1 MFRYLEGMRLED
13 WMDVP
18 SGLQELE
25 HALFTIVP
33 TDLRNDGIWHIAGL
47 SKYVLTE

>member
-13 WMDVP
+13 RMDVP
-18 SGLQELE
+18 SGLQEFE
-25 HALFTIVP
+25 YALFTIVP
-33 TDLRNDGIWHIAGL
+33 TELRNDGIWHIAGL

>member
-1 MFRYLEGMRLED
+1 MCRYLEGMRLED

-18 SGLQELE
+18 SGLQEFE

-33 TDLRNDGIWHIAGL
+33 IDLRNDGIWHIAGL
-47 SKYVLTE
+47 SKYILTE